1 MRFADPEMIRKS
13 EERAKMLTR
22 LEWAAAGAG
31 LVFLVLMCIL
41 TRTGNA
47 RAMVTATMAGTVVWG
62 LGILAFRQ
70 LVSEKARAESRHLK
84 NLAEKERTVRTGR
97 ITADPEEFRI
107 PKSIRAVKVSLDTG
121 EETLALT
128 LNAKYF
134 PRLPGDGSL
143 VRAETAGKF
152 ITAMEILETADG
164 GFPRKSPSAWRNF
177 RREFG
182 RFFPGAVVW
191 SLTAV
196 LVTGFIFTRITDTD
210 PAHKITIYADC
221 PLEKGPELAE
231 KLEQGMEGAVRMVKV
246 HPFSFA
252 LFGSEQ
258 LKSAD
263 LYIVPDS
270 RKAEYADWLGEETGT
285 VMADPAGGKT
295 VAGEYFRYFDTG
307 ETPSVF
313 RLYYGGKSVHREDGL
328 AEKAAELLAGTNT
341 EKEGTP

>member
-152 ITAMEILETADG
+152 ITAMEILETGDG

-182 RFFPGAVVW
+182 RFLPGAVVW

-210 PAHKITIYADC
+210 PVHKLTLYVDGEVHNEAQLAAR
-221 PLEKGPELAE
+221 LEKGLGEPI
-231 KLEQGMEGAVRMVKV
+231 RMVQV
-246 HPFSFA
+246 HPFMYA
-252 LFGSEQ
+252 MFGSEA
-258 LKSAD
+258 LKTAD

-270 RKAEYADWLGEETGT
+270 DREQYADWFAPGEEGLP
-285 VMADPAGGKT
+285 VYDPEAGVS
-295 VAGEYFRYFDTG
+295 VAGTWILYAPE
-307 ETPSVF
+307 ETY
-313 RLYYGGKSVHREDGL
+313 RLYIGAGSPHLTDGL
-328 AEKAAELLAGTNT
+328 AQQGAELLMKLNT
-341 EKEGTP
+341 EEENQ